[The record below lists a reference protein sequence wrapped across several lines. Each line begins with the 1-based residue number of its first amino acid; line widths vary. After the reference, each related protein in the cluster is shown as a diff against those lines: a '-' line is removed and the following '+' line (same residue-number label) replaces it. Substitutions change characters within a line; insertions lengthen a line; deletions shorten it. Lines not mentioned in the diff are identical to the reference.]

1 MEMVEK
7 RPARIWW
14 RKHRSAENR
23 LMALAL
29 VTETPLGQFDLFVYQ
44 PGPSGTQ
51 RMAEETIE
59 GSPECAQ
66 RRADALVRELLHHEC
81 IDCAGW
87 V

>member
-1 MEMVEK
+1 MVEK

-23 LMALAL
+23 LTALAL

-44 PGPSGTQ
+44 PGATGTQ
-51 RMAEETIE
+51 RLAEETID
-59 GSPECAQ
+59 GSPEGAQ
-66 RRADALVRELLHHEC
+66 RRADELVRELLHHEC